1 MRRVTVLAF
10 AAVLAGSAACGG
22 GVRPAYSPF
31 SNARIDTVDAEP
43 ADVVQEIASR
53 ISAEGMRLN
62 WNSPQEGFLETQWYD
77 LVTRESGQTSRS
89 NPDRV
94 ILLRFWADPIGP
106 GRSKLTAEAVLKRT
120 TDPSVLPREQE
131 MMAPPGHG
139 GTRLLDRVIAGTHE
153 RFGR

>member
-1 MRRVTVLAF
+1 MRRVTVFAF
-10 AAVLAGSAACGG
+10 AAVLVGSAACGG
-22 GVRPAYSPF
+22 GIRPAYSPF
-31 SNARIDTVDAEP
+31 VNARIDTVNAEP

-53 ISAEGMRLN
+53 VVAEGMRIN
-62 WNSPQEGFLETQWYD
+62 WNSPEEGFVETQWYD
-77 LVTRESGQTSRS
+77 LVTRQSGQTSRS

-131 MMAPPGHG
+131 MMVPPGHG
-139 GTRLLDRVIAGTHE
+139 GMRLLDRVIVGLHE